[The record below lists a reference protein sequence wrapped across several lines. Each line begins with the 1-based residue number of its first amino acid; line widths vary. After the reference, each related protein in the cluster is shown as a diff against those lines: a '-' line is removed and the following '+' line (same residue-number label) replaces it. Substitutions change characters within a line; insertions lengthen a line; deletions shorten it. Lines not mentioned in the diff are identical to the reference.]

1 MIIQATL
8 DGWLRRRFAQT
19 ALQGIPFPKEVPH
32 GD

>member
-19 ALQGIPFPKEVPH
+19 TLPVIPFPQERSH